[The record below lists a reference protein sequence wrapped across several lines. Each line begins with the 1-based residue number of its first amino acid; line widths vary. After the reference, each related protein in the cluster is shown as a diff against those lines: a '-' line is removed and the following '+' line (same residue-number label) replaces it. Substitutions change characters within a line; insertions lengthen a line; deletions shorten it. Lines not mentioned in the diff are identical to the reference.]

1 MTTTE
6 KLEIQSACSAVD
18 LGKQVIPKGRIRVYF
33 DSTAPERSFVESPK
47 LASAVNIPS
56 QITTLLA
63 GIALT
68 LVSLWYGQNHG
79 LLPIAAS
86 EEAAQ
91 VDALFNMMM
100 TISTGLFLLVVGI
113 ILIAAIKYR
122 RRKDDDT
129 DGPPIHGNI
138 PLEIVWTAIP
148 AITVLIISVY
158 SFEIYNAMGGLDPM
172 SSHDHA
178 GVKMAHS
185 HEMSPSQANPDKNL
199 IAFDPSRGAIA
210 LGLGA
215 SPENQN
221 KPVPLTVDVMGLQ
234 YAWIFTYPETGVTSG
249 ELHIPV
255 GQEVSLKITAQDVLH
270 AFWLPEFRLKQD
282 AIPGRESELRFT
294 PNKVGQYPIVCA
306 ELCGAYHGAMGA
318 QLFVQTPEEFQ
329 GWLKEQQAVASN
341 DTLEKAVAANP
352 VNRSSSERL
361 APYAAEMGIESKT
374 LEQLHSHHEQMAQ
387 HLAIS
392 NSL

>member
-1 MTTTE
+1 
-6 KLEIQSACSAVD
+6 
-18 LGKQVIPKGRIRVYF
+18 
-33 DSTAPERSFVESPK
+33 
-47 LASAVNIPS
+47 VNIPS
-56 QITTLLA
+56 QIATLLA
-63 GIALT
+63 GIVLT
-68 LVSLWYGQNHG
+68 LISLWYGQNHG
-79 LLPIAAS
+79 LLPVAAS

-100 TISTGLFLLVVGI
+100 TIATGLFLLVEGTI
-113 ILIAAIKYR
+113 IIAAIRFR
-122 RRKDDDT
+122 RPKDDNT

-148 AITVLIISVY
+148 AVTVLIISVY

-172 SSHDHA
+172 ASHDHYGA
-178 GVKMAHS
+178 MVAHTD
-185 HEMSPSQANPDKNL
+185 EMSPSRQNADKSL
-199 IAFDPSRGAIA
+199 IAMASNRGTIA

-215 SPENQN
+215 SPENIG
-221 KPVPLTVDVMGLQ
+221 KPVPLTVKVMGLQ

-255 GQEVSLKITAQDVLH
+255 GQEVQLDITAQDVLH

-282 AIPGRESELRFT
+282 AIPGRETELRFT
-294 PNKVGQYPIVCA
+294 PNKVGQYTIVCA

-329 GWLKEQQAVASN
+329 TWLKDQQAVASN
-341 DTLEKAVAANP
+341 ETLDKAVATNP
-352 VNRSSSERL
+352 AEMSSSEFL
-361 APYAAEMGIESKT
+361 APYAQEMGIESKT
-374 LEQLHSHHEQMAQ
+374 LEQLHSNHEHMAH

-392 NSL
+392 NQL

>member
-1 MTTTE
+1 M
-6 KLEIQSACSAVD
+6 
-18 LGKQVIPKGRIRVYF
+18 
-33 DSTAPERSFVESPK
+33 
-47 LASAVNIPS
+47 NIPS
-56 QITTLLA
+56 QIATLLA

-79 LLPIAAS
+79 LLPVAAS
-86 EEAAQ
+86 DEAAQ

-100 TISTGLFLLVVGI
+100 TIATGLFLLVEGTI
-113 ILIAAIKYR
+113 IIAAIRFR
-122 RRKDDDT
+122 RPKDDNT

-148 AITVLIISVY
+148 AVTVLIISVY

-172 SSHDHA
+172 ASHDHYGA
-178 GVKMAHS
+178 MVAHS
-185 HEMSPSQANPDKNL
+185 DEMSPSGQNADKSL
-199 IAFDPSRGAIA
+199 IAFGSNRGTIA

-215 SPENQN
+215 SPENIG
-221 KPVPLTVDVMGLQ
+221 KPVPLTVKVMGLQ

-255 GQEVSLKITAQDVLH
+255 GQEVQLDITAQDVLH

-282 AIPGRESELRFT
+282 AIPGRETELRFT
-294 PNKVGQYPIVCA
+294 PSRVGQYTIVCA

-329 GWLKEQQAVASN
+329 TWLKDQQAVASN
-341 DTLEKAVAANP
+341 ETLDKAVATNP
-352 VNRSSSERL
+352 SEMSSSEFL
-361 APYAAEMGIESKT
+361 APYAQEMGIESKT
-374 LEQLHSHHEQMAQ
+374 LEQLHSNHEHMAH

-392 NSL
+392 NQL